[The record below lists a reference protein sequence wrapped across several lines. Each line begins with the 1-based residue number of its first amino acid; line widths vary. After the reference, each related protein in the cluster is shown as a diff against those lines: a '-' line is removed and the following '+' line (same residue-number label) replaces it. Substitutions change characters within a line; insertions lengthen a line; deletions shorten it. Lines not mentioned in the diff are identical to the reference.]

1 MTVALR
7 LILTPAVRPVGRVAA
22 GGPAVA
28 RTMTCV
34 NTAWANPRTLRGVA
48 LASLVANVGIMI
60 TGGAVRL
67 TGSGLGCPTW
77 PRCTAASYVPNA
89 AMGIHGVIE
98 FTNRT
103 FTSVVS
109 VLAVA
114 GLVVALLQ
122 RPRRPRV
129 TRLAALVL
137 LGIPAQIVLGG
148 ITVRT
153 QLNPW
158 AVACHFLLSIGIIA
172 AAYAFWRSTGEP
184 DGPPRATVERPLRA
198 LAAGLL
204 VVAGAVI
211 SLGTVVTGSGPHAGD
226 ENARRTGLDPAAVTQ
241 LHADAVFVLVGL
253 AVATWFAFR
262 AAGARDQAVRAA
274 WLIAVLLA
282 QGVVG
287 YAQYATGLPALLVGV
302 HLAGAAAVWIATLT
316 VWYSTRTREGVPA
329 DSVAE
334 AVGSAPAAR

>member
-1 MTVALR
+1 
-7 LILTPAVRPVGRVAA
+7 
-22 GGPAVA
+22 
-28 RTMTCV
+28 MTCV
-34 NTAWANPRTLRGVA
+34 NTAWFGPRALRGVA
-48 LASLVANVGIMI
+48 LASLVANVGILI

-77 PRCTAASYVPNA
+77 PRCTAESYVPNG

-122 RPRRPRV
+122 RPRRSRV
-129 TRLAALVL
+129 IRLAVLVL

-153 QLNPW
+153 HLNPW
-158 AVACHFLLSIGIIA
+158 AVASHFLLSIAIIA
-172 AAYAFWRSTGEP
+172 AAYAFWRSTAETDEP
-184 DGPPRATVERPLRA
+184 ARPTVERPLRV
-198 LAAGLL
+198 LAAALV
-204 VVAGAVI
+204 VVAGVVI
-211 SLGTVVTGSGPHAGD
+211 TLGTVVTGSGPHAGD

-262 AAGARDQAVRAA
+262 AAGARADGRSAGSSASEQSKRAA
-274 WLIAVLLA
+274 WLIGVLLV
-282 QGVVG
+282 QGLVG
-287 YAQYATGLPALLVGV
+287 YAQYATGLPAAVVGV
-302 HLAGAAAVWIATLT
+302 HLAGAAAVWIAALS
-316 VWYSTRTREGVPA
+316 VWYSTRVRDTALDPSKLEALPA
-329 DSVAE
+329 RTGA
-334 AVGSAPAAR
+334 

>member
-1 MTVALR
+1 
-7 LILTPAVRPVGRVAA
+7 
-22 GGPAVA
+22 
-28 RTMTCV
+28 MTCV
-34 NTAWANPRTLRGVA
+34 NTAWYGPRALRGVA
-48 LASLVANVGIMI
+48 LASLIANVGILI

-77 PRCTAASYVPNA
+77 PRCTAESYVPNG

-114 GLVVALLQ
+114 GLAIAVLQ
-122 RPRRPRV
+122 KPRRTRV
-129 TRLAALVL
+129 IRLATLVL

-153 QLNPW
+153 HLNPW
-158 AVACHFLLSIGIIA
+158 AVASHFLLSIAIIA
-172 AAYAFWRSTGEP
+172 AAYAFWRSTAETDDP
-184 DGPPRATVERPLRA
+184 ARPTVERPLRV
-198 LAAGLL
+198 LAGALL
-204 VVAGAVI
+204 VVAGVAI

-241 LHADAVFVLVGL
+241 LHADAVFVLIGL

-262 AAGARDQAVRAA
+262 AAGARHQATTAA
-274 WLIAVLLA
+274 WLIGVLLA
-282 QGVVG
+282 QGLVG
-287 YAQYATGLPALLVGV
+287 YAQYATGLPAALVGV
-302 HLAGAAAVWIATLT
+302 HLAGAAAVWIAALS
-316 VWYSTRTREGVPA
+316 VWYSTRTRAVVPEGVGDEVGALPA
-329 DSVAE
+329 RA
-334 AVGSAPAAR
+334 GG

>member
-1 MTVALR
+1 
-7 LILTPAVRPVGRVAA
+7 
-22 GGPAVA
+22 
-28 RTMTCV
+28 MTCV
-34 NTAWANPRTLRGVA
+34 NTAWFGPRALRGVA
-48 LASLVANVGIMI
+48 LASLIANVGILI

-77 PRCTAASYVPNA
+77 PRCTAESYVPNG

-114 GLVVALLQ
+114 GLAIAVLQ
-122 RPRRPRV
+122 KPRRTRV
-129 TRLAALVL
+129 IRLATLVL

-153 QLNPW
+153 HLNPW
-158 AVACHFLLSIGIIA
+158 AVASHFLLSIAIIA
-172 AAYAFWRSTGEP
+172 AAYAFWRSTAETDDP
-184 DGPPRATVERPLRA
+184 ARPTVERPLRV
-198 LAAGLL
+198 LAGALL
-204 VVAGAVI
+204 VVAGVAI

-241 LHADAVFVLVGL
+241 LHADAVFVLIGL

-262 AAGARDQAVRAA
+262 AAGARDQATRAA
-274 WLIAVLLA
+274 WLIGVLLA
-282 QGVVG
+282 QGLVG
-287 YAQYATGLPALLVGV
+287 YAQYATGLPAALVGV
-302 HLAGAAAVWIATLT
+302 HLAGAAAVWIAALS
-316 VWYSTRTREGVPA
+316 VWYSTRTRAEVSEGAGEQVGALPA
-329 DSVAE
+329 RTGA
-334 AVGSAPAAR
+334 

>member
-1 MTVALR
+1 
-7 LILTPAVRPVGRVAA
+7 
-22 GGPAVA
+22 
-28 RTMTCV
+28 MTCV
-34 NTAWANPRTLRGVA
+34 NTAWFGPRALRGVA
-48 LASLVANVGIMI
+48 LASLIANVGILI

-77 PRCTAASYVPNA
+77 PRCTAESYVPNG

-114 GLVVALLQ
+114 GLAIAVLQ
-122 RPRRPRV
+122 KPRRTRV
-129 TRLAALVL
+129 IRLATLVL

-153 QLNPW
+153 HLNPW
-158 AVACHFLLSIGIIA
+158 AVASHFLLSIAIIA
-172 AAYAFWRSTGEP
+172 AAYAFWRSTAETDDP
-184 DGPPRATVERPLRA
+184 ARPTVERPLRV
-198 LAAGLL
+198 LAGALL
-204 VVAGAVI
+204 VVAGVAI

-241 LHADAVFVLVGL
+241 LHADAVFVLIGL

-262 AAGARDQAVRAA
+262 AAGARHQATTAA
-274 WLIAVLLA
+274 WLIGVLLA
-282 QGVVG
+282 QGLVG
-287 YAQYATGLPALLVGV
+287 YAQYATGLPAALVGV
-302 HLAGAAAVWIATLT
+302 HLAGAAAVWIAALS
-316 VWYSTRTREGVPA
+316 VWYSTRTRAEVSEGAGEQVGALPA
-329 DSVAE
+329 RTGA
-334 AVGSAPAAR
+334 

>member
-1 MTVALR
+1 
-7 LILTPAVRPVGRVAA
+7 
-22 GGPAVA
+22 
-28 RTMTCV
+28 MTCV
-34 NTAWANPRTLRGVA
+34 NTAWFGPRALRGVA
-48 LASLVANVGIMI
+48 LASLIANVGILI

-77 PRCTAASYVPNA
+77 PRCTAESYVPNG

-114 GLVVALLQ
+114 GLAIAVLQ
-122 RPRRPRV
+122 KPRRTRV
-129 TRLAALVL
+129 IRLATLVL

-153 QLNPW
+153 HLNPW
-158 AVACHFLLSIGIIA
+158 AVASHFLLSIAIIA
-172 AAYAFWRSTGEP
+172 AAYAFWRSTAETDDP
-184 DGPPRATVERPLRA
+184 ARPTVERPLRV
-198 LAAGLL
+198 LAGALL
-204 VVAGAVI
+204 VVAGVAI

-241 LHADAVFVLVGL
+241 LHADAVFVLIGL

-262 AAGARDQAVRAA
+262 AAGARHQATTAV
-274 WLIAVLLA
+274 WLIGVLLA
-282 QGVVG
+282 QGLVG
-287 YAQYATGLPALLVGV
+287 YAQYATGLPAALVGV
-302 HLAGAAAVWIATLT
+302 HLAGAAAVWIAALS
-316 VWYSTRTREGVPA
+316 VWYSTRTRAEVSEGAGEQVGALPA
-329 DSVAE
+329 RTGA
-334 AVGSAPAAR
+334 

>member
-1 MTVALR
+1 
-7 LILTPAVRPVGRVAA
+7 
-22 GGPAVA
+22 
-28 RTMTCV
+28 MTCV
-34 NTAWANPRTLRGVA
+34 NTAWFGPRALRGVA
-48 LASLVANVGIMI
+48 LASLIANVGILI

-77 PRCTAASYVPNA
+77 PRCTAESYVPNG

-114 GLVVALLQ
+114 GLAIAVLQ
-122 RPRRPRV
+122 KPRRTRV
-129 TRLAALVL
+129 IRLATLVL

-153 QLNPW
+153 HLNPW
-158 AVACHFLLSIGIIA
+158 AVASHFLLSIAIIA
-172 AAYAFWRSTGEP
+172 AAYAFWRSTAETDDP
-184 DGPPRATVERPLRA
+184 ARPTVERPLRG
-198 LAAGLL
+198 LAGALL
-204 VVAGAVI
+204 VVAGVAI

-241 LHADAVFVLVGL
+241 LHADAVFVLIGL

-262 AAGARDQAVRAA
+262 AAGARHQATTAA
-274 WLIAVLLA
+274 WLIGVLLA
-282 QGVVG
+282 QGLVG
-287 YAQYATGLPALLVGV
+287 YAQYATGLPAALVGV
-302 HLAGAAAVWIATLT
+302 HLAGAAAVWIAALS
-316 VWYSTRTREGVPA
+316 VWYSTRTRAEVSEGAGEQVGALPA
-329 DSVAE
+329 RTGA
-334 AVGSAPAAR
+334 

>member
-1 MTVALR
+1 M
-7 LILTPAVRPVGRVAA
+7 
-22 GGPAVA
+22 
-28 RTMTCV
+28 
-34 NTAWANPRTLRGVA
+34 GVA
-48 LASLVANVGIMI
+48 TRWLWPLALANLVANIAIVV

-77 PRCTAASYVPNA
+77 PRCTAESYVPNG

-114 GLVVALLQ
+114 GLAIAVLQ
-122 RPRRPRV
+122 KPRRTRV
-129 TRLAALVL
+129 IRLATLVL

-153 QLNPW
+153 HLNPW
-158 AVACHFLLSIGIIA
+158 AVASHFLLSIAIIA
-172 AAYAFWRSTGEP
+172 AAYAFWRSTAETDDP
-184 DGPPRATVERPLRA
+184 ARPTVERPLRV
-198 LAAGLL
+198 LAGALL
-204 VVAGAVI
+204 VVAGVAI

-241 LHADAVFVLVGL
+241 LHADAVFVLIGL

-262 AAGARDQAVRAA
+262 AAGARHQATTAA
-274 WLIAVLLA
+274 WLIGVLLA
-282 QGVVG
+282 QGLVG
-287 YAQYATGLPALLVGV
+287 YAQYATGLPAALVGV
-302 HLAGAAAVWIATLT
+302 HLAGAAAVWIAALS
-316 VWYSTRTREGVPA
+316 VWYSTRTRAEVSEGAGEQVGALPA
-329 DSVAE
+329 RTGA
-334 AVGSAPAAR
+334 

>member
-1 MTVALR
+1 
-7 LILTPAVRPVGRVAA
+7 
-22 GGPAVA
+22 
-28 RTMTCV
+28 MTCV
-34 NTAWANPRTLRGVA
+34 NTAWFGPRALRGVA
-48 LASLVANVGIMI
+48 LASLIANVGILI

-77 PRCTAASYVPNA
+77 PRCTAESYVPNG

-114 GLVVALLQ
+114 GLAIAVLQ
-122 RPRRPRV
+122 KPRRTRV
-129 TRLAALVL
+129 IRLATLVL

-153 QLNPW
+153 HLNPW
-158 AVACHFLLSIGIIA
+158 AVASHFLLSIAIIA
-172 AAYAFWRSTGEP
+172 AAYAFWRSTAETDDP
-184 DGPPRATVERPLRA
+184 SRLTVERPLRV
-198 LAAGLL
+198 LAGALL
-204 VVAGAVI
+204 VVAGAAI

-241 LHADAVFVLVGL
+241 LHADAVFVLIGL

-262 AAGARDQAVRAA
+262 AAGARHQATTAA
-274 WLIAVLLA
+274 WLIGVLLA
-282 QGVVG
+282 QGLVG
-287 YAQYATGLPALLVGV
+287 YAQYATGLPAALVGV
-302 HLAGAAAVWIATLT
+302 HLAGAAAVWIAALS
-316 VWYSTRTREGVPA
+316 VWYSTRTRAEVSEGAGEQVGALPA
-329 DSVAE
+329 RTGA
-334 AVGSAPAAR
+334 

>member
-1 MTVALR
+1 
-7 LILTPAVRPVGRVAA
+7 
-22 GGPAVA
+22 
-28 RTMTCV
+28 MTCV
-34 NTAWANPRTLRGVA
+34 NTAWFGPRALRGVA
-48 LASLVANVGIMI
+48 LASLIANVGILI

-77 PRCTAASYVPNA
+77 PRCTAESYVPNG

-114 GLVVALLQ
+114 GLAIAVLQ
-122 RPRRPRV
+122 KPRRTGV
-129 TRLAALVL
+129 IRLATLVL

-153 QLNPW
+153 HLNPW
-158 AVACHFLLSIGIIA
+158 AVASHFLLSIAIIA
-172 AAYAFWRSTGEP
+172 AAYAFWRSTAETDDP
-184 DGPPRATVERPLRA
+184 ARPTVERPLRV
-198 LAAGLL
+198 LAGALL
-204 VVAGAVI
+204 VVAGVAI

-241 LHADAVFVLVGL
+241 LHADAVFVLIGL

-262 AAGARDQAVRAA
+262 AAGARHQATTAA
-274 WLIAVLLA
+274 WLIGVLLA
-282 QGVVG
+282 QGLVG
-287 YAQYATGLPALLVGV
+287 YAQYATGLPAALVGV
-302 HLAGAAAVWIATLT
+302 HLAGAAAVWIAALS
-316 VWYSTRTREGVPA
+316 VWFSTRTRVQVSEGAGEQVGALPA
-329 DSVAE
+329 RTGA
-334 AVGSAPAAR
+334 